1 LRGATEGWCSYSD
14 TCFPLTNRR
23 ASPNGAQFG
32 CKLLCGNDLRGDCSG
47 LARAILLSNMDIAR
61 PSVAGQRRRRQIIYA
76 AVGIVLVALVTMG
89 LSRLKPAAPTV
100 ERSTVW
106 VDTVKRGSVLRQV
119 RGLGTLVPMEG
130 SIQFLPAVTEGRVDK
145 ILELPG
151 AQVKADTI
159 LLEMSNPQLTQ
170 EALDAEWKLK
180 AAEADYKNLEVA
192 LASQVLA
199 QKSLSAQAQS
209 EYSQAKMQADID
221 SELAKLGVISQL
233 SMKVSNQKADQLST
247 QNDIEKQ
254 RLVNSSEVLKAQLQ
268 AKQAEVEEFR
278 ALSEL
283 KRSQLDRL
291 RVRAGIEGVL
301 QEQTLKIGQFVTP
314 GTTLAKVVQPQRLK
328 AELKIAETQ
337 AKDIQIGQPASVDT
351 HNGVI
356 PGHVVRIDPSVVNG
370 TVTVDVTLDAKLPQG
385 ARPDLS
391 VDGTIDLEKM
401 DNVLYVGRP
410 AFGQE
415 QSTVGMFRLEPDGN
429 NALRAQVKLGRSS
442 VNTVE
447 ILQGLKEGDQVILS
461 DMSRWDSYDRV
472 RLE

>member
-1 LRGATEGWCSYSD
+1 
-14 TCFPLTNRR
+14 
-23 ASPNGAQFG
+23 
-32 CKLLCGNDLRGDCSG
+32 
-47 LARAILLSNMDIAR
+47 
-61 PSVAGQRRRRQIIYA
+61 
-76 AVGIVLVALVTMG
+76 MG

-106 VDTVKRGSVLRQV
+106 MDTVKRGSVLRQV

-130 SIQFLPAVTEGRVDK
+130 SIQWIPAITEGRVDK

-151 AQVKADTI
+151 TAVKPETA
-159 LLEMSNPQLTQ
+159 LLEMSNPQLQQ
-170 EALDAEWKLK
+170 EALDASLKLK
-180 AAEADYKNLEVA
+180 AAEADYKNLQTQ

-209 EYSQAKMQADID
+209 EYSQAKMQSDID
-221 SELAKLGVISQL
+221 TELAKLGVISQL
-233 SMKVSNQKADQLST
+233 SQKVSSQKADELAT
-247 QNDIEKQ
+247 RNDIEKQ
-254 RLVNSSEVLKAQLQ
+254 RLDNSSEVLKAQLQ
-268 AKQAEVEEFR
+268 AKEAEVEQIR
-278 ALSEL
+278 ALAEL
-283 KRSQLDRL
+283 KKDQFDKL
-291 RVRAGIEGVL
+291 RVRAGIAGVL
-301 QEQTLKIGQFVTP
+301 QELPLKVGQYVTP

-337 AKDIQIGQPASVDT
+337 AKDIQLGQPASVDT

-356 PGHVVRIDPSVVNG
+356 SGHVTRIDPSVQNG
-370 TVTVDVTLDAKLPQG
+370 TVTVDVALDSALPQG

-401 DNVLYVGRP
+401 ENVLYVGRP

-415 QSTVGMFRLEPDGN
+415 QSTVGMFRLEADGTT
-429 NALRAQVKLGRSS
+429 AVRAQVKLGRSS

-447 ILQGLKEGDQVILS
+447 ILQGLKVGDQVILS
-461 DMSRWDSYDRV
+461 DMSRWDNFDRI

>member
-1 LRGATEGWCSYSD
+1 
-14 TCFPLTNRR
+14 
-23 ASPNGAQFG
+23 
-32 CKLLCGNDLRGDCSG
+32 
-47 LARAILLSNMDIAR
+47 MDIAR
-61 PSVAGQRRRRQIIYA
+61 PSAAGQRRRRQILYA
-76 AVGIVLVALVTMG
+76 AVGIVLVTLGTIGVY
-89 LSRLKPAAPTV
+89 RLKPAAPTV

-130 SIQFLPAVTEGRVDK
+130 SIQFLPAIAEGRVDK
-145 ILELPG
+145 ILALPG

-180 AAEADYKNLEVA
+180 ASEADYKNLEVA

-233 SMKVSNQKADQLST
+233 SMNVSHQKAEQLST

-268 AKQAEVEEFR
+268 AKQAEVEQFR
-278 ALSEL
+278 ALAAL
-283 KRSQLDRL
+283 KKSQLDRL
-291 RVRAGIEGVL
+291 RVRAGIDGVL
-301 QEQTLKIGQFVTP
+301 QEQTLKIGQYVTP

-415 QSTVGMFRLEPDGN
+415 QSTVGMFKLEPDGTS
-429 NALRAQVKLGRSS
+429 AVRAQVKLGRSS

>member
-1 LRGATEGWCSYSD
+1 
-14 TCFPLTNRR
+14 
-23 ASPNGAQFG
+23 
-32 CKLLCGNDLRGDCSG
+32 
-47 LARAILLSNMDIAR
+47 
-61 PSVAGQRRRRQIIYA
+61 
-76 AVGIVLVALVTMG
+76 MG

>member
-1 LRGATEGWCSYSD
+1 
-14 TCFPLTNRR
+14 
-23 ASPNGAQFG
+23 
-32 CKLLCGNDLRGDCSG
+32 
-47 LARAILLSNMDIAR
+47 MDIAR
-61 PSVAGQRRRRQIIYA
+61 PDVSRKKRRRQVIYIG
-76 AVGIVLVALVTMG
+76 VGIVLLALVTMG

-145 ILELPG
+145 ILQLPG

-159 LLEMSNPQLTQ
+159 LLELSNPQLTQ

-180 AAEADYKNLEVA
+180 ASEADYKNLQVG

-221 SELAKLGVISQL
+221 NELAKLGVISQL
-233 SMKVSNQKADQLST
+233 SQKVSNQKTEELST
-247 QNDIEKQ
+247 RNDIEKQ
-254 RLVNSSEVLKAQLQ
+254 RLSNSSEVLIAQLQ

-278 ALSEL
+278 ALANL
-283 KRSQLDRL
+283 KKSQLDRL
-291 RVRAGIEGVL
+291 RVRAGIDGVL
-301 QEQTLKIGQFVTP
+301 QEQTLKIGQYVTP

-337 AKDIQIGQPASVDT
+337 AKDIQLQQPASVDT

-370 TVTVDVTLDAKLPQG
+370 TVTVDVALDSALPQG

-401 DNVLYVGRP
+401 QNVLYVGRP

-415 QSTVGMFRLEPDGN
+415 QSTVGMFKLEIDGS
-429 NALRAQVKLGRSS
+429 NAVRAQVKLGRSS

-461 DMSRWDSYDRV
+461 DMSRWDNFDRI

>member
-1 LRGATEGWCSYSD
+1 MIGR
-14 TCFPLTNRR
+14 TCAVVAGVPFK
-23 ASPNGAQFG
+23 AA
-32 CKLLCGNDLRGDCSG
+32 
-47 LARAILLSNMDIAR
+47 MDIAR
-61 PSVAGQRRRRQIIYA
+61 PNIARQKRRRQIIYI
-76 AVGIVLVALVTMG
+76 AVGIVLLALVTMG

-170 EALDAEWKLK
+170 EALDSEWKLK
-180 AAEADYKNLEVA
+180 ASEADYKNLQVQ

-209 EYSQAKMQADID
+209 EYSQAKMQSDID
-221 SELAKLGVISQL
+221 TELAKLGVISQL
-233 SMKVSNQKADQLST
+233 SEKVSNQKTAELAT
-247 QNDIEKQ
+247 RNDIEKQ
-254 RLVNSSEVLKAQLQ
+254 RLTNSSEVLIAQLQ

-278 ALSEL
+278 ALAEL
-283 KRSQLDRL
+283 KKSQLDRL
-291 RVRAGIEGVL
+291 RVRAGIDGVL

-337 AKDIQIGQPASVDT
+337 AKDIQLGQPASVDT

-356 PGHVVRIDPSVVNG
+356 PGHVVRIDPSVVIG
-370 TVTVDVTLDAKLPQG
+370 TVTVDVALDSALPQG

-401 DNVLYVGRP
+401 QNVLYVGRP

-415 QSTVGMFRLEPDGN
+415 QSTVGMFRLEADGN
-429 NALRAQVKLGRSS
+429 NAVRAQVKLGRSS

-461 DMSRWDSYDRV
+461 DMSRWDNFDRI

>member
-1 LRGATEGWCSYSD
+1 
-14 TCFPLTNRR
+14 
-23 ASPNGAQFG
+23 
-32 CKLLCGNDLRGDCSG
+32 
-47 LARAILLSNMDIAR
+47 
-61 PSVAGQRRRRQIIYA
+61 
-76 AVGIVLVALVTMG
+76 
-89 LSRLKPAAPTV
+89 
-100 ERSTVW
+100 

-159 LLEMSNPQLTQ
+159 LLEMSNPQLQQ

-180 AAEADYKNLEVA
+180 ASEADYKNLEVA

-199 QKSLSAQAQS
+199 QKSVSAQAQS
-209 EYSQAKMQADID
+209 QYNQAKMQADING
-221 SELAKLGVISQL
+221 ELARLGVISQL
-233 SMKVSNQKADQLST
+233 SMKVSNQQAEQLST
-247 QNDIEKQ
+247 QSDIEKQ
-254 RLVNSSEVLKAQLQ
+254 RLANSSEVLKAQLL
-268 AKQAEVEEFR
+268 AKQADVEALR
-278 ALSEL
+278 ALAEL
-283 KRSQLDRL
+283 KQDRLNHL
-291 RVRAGIEGVL
+291 RVRAGIDGVL

-337 AKDIQIGQPASVDT
+337 AKDITIGQPASVDT

-370 TVTVDVTLDAKLPQG
+370 TVTVDVNLDAKLPQG

-415 QSTVGMFRLEPDGN
+415 QSTVGMFKLETEGS
-429 NALRAQVKLGRSS
+429 NAVRAQVRLGRSS

-461 DMSRWDSYDRV
+461 DMSRWDSFDRV

>member
-1 LRGATEGWCSYSD
+1 
-14 TCFPLTNRR
+14 
-23 ASPNGAQFG
+23 
-32 CKLLCGNDLRGDCSG
+32 
-47 LARAILLSNMDIAR
+47 
-61 PSVAGQRRRRQIIYA
+61 
-76 AVGIVLVALVTMG
+76 MG

-106 VDTVKRGSVLRQV
+106 IDTVKRGSVLRQV

-130 SIQFLPAVTEGRVDK
+130 SIQWIPAISEGRVEK

-151 AQVKADTI
+151 TAVKPDTV
-159 LLEMSNPQLTQ
+159 LLEMSNPQLQQ
-170 EALDAEWKLK
+170 EALDASLKLK
-180 AAEADYKNLEVA
+180 ADEADYKNLQTQ

-209 EYSQAKMQADID
+209 EYSQAKMQSDID
-221 SELAKLGVISQL
+221 TELAKLGVISQL
-233 SMKVSNQKADQLST
+233 SEKVSNQKTAELAT
-247 QNDIEKQ
+247 RNDIEKQ
-254 RLVNSSEVLKAQLQ
+254 RLENSTEVLNAQLQ
-268 AKQAEVEEFR
+268 AKQAEVEQLR

-283 KRSQLDRL
+283 KKEQFDKL
-291 RVRAGIEGVL
+291 RVRAGIAGVL
-301 QEQTLKIGQFVTP
+301 QELPLKVGQYVTP

-337 AKDIQIGQPASVDT
+337 AKDIQLGQPTSVDT

-356 PGHVVRIDPSVVNG
+356 SGHVTRIDPSVQNG
-370 TVTVDVTLDAKLPQG
+370 TVTVDVALDSALPQG

-401 DNVLYVGRP
+401 ENVLYVGRP

-415 QSTVGMFRLEPDGN
+415 QSTVGMFRLEPDGST
-429 NALRAQVKLGRSS
+429 AVRTQVKLGRSS

-447 ILQGLKEGDQVILS
+447 ILQGLKEGDQVVLS
-461 DMSRWDSYDRV
+461 DMSRWDNFDRI